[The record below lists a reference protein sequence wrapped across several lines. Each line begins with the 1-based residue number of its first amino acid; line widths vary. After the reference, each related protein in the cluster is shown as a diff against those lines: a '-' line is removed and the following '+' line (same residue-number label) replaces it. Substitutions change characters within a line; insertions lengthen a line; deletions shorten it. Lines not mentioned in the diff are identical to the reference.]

1 MAPQSPLHT
10 HHMGLAPVDSA
21 DLSAARGLPGGP
33 GRPMDHR
40 LQLRILN
47 RDSHVRGHAHSH
59 ARSAMQSED
68 TAPAAVEEVPVIA
81 RVTSPDDW
89 AVLPGVASANTIGKA
104 ADGSWI
110 VTGRLHADQVEAV
123 HAHDV
128 VLSLKAAQPT
138 HSALNATISEMGLG
152 TAAVPGLP
160 DPPVPG
166 LLPPWVQHAHRDGE
180 GVIVGIVDFGCDYRH
195 RNLRET
201 DGRTRLLALW
211 DQSGQPNSPAPYG
224 AMYTAPQ
231 IDAALATDDPYQAL
245 GYAPAKDDPTKP
257 AESWGTHGTHVMDIA
272 AGNGLG
278 SKQPGVAP
286 KASLIFVDAK
296 LPTPVNSPDQL
307 NHTLGSTVQLLEAVN
322 FIFTAA
328 GNRPCV
334 VNLSLGT
341 NGGPHDGSS
350 LVEQGLD
357 AMVNAAPYRAVV
369 IAAGNSQQSGTH
381 TSGTVP
387 ASGDCSIGWRIT
399 TLTTPGFETTP
410 AGGEVELWY
419 PGRRRL
425 SVALV
430 APDGTEIGPVGPNE
444 SLPYGLPG
452 KPPAVFIVNRLGDPN
467 NHDNVIGI
475 WIAMGAPKGEW
486 TIRLRSLDDGP
497 VDYHAWIE
505 RFDAGQAQF
514 TQPVA
519 SHMLGSIST
528 GHATIIVGSHDAHSA
543 DTPISFFSSAG
554 PTRDGRL
561 KPDLSAPG
569 HRVKAAWSRT
579 ETGVIEKY
587 GTSMAAPA
595 VTGLIAL
602 IYARSVRKGLPMDT
616 AMLRERLLRMVRRT
630 PPEGTDWHPQHGHGR
645 ASAAA
650 ILEAMDGDPAHNPD
664 FDDWYAAQGQD
675 DAQSQGQ
682 TKD

>member
-1 MAPQSPLHT
+1 MAPRLPLHA
-10 HHMGLAPVDSA
+10 HHMGLTPVESP
-21 DLSAARGLPGGP
+21 DLSAGRSLPGGP
-33 GRPMDHR
+33 GAPMDHR

-47 RDSHVRGHAHSH
+47 RDSHARRH
-59 ARSAMQSED
+59 ARSAQSPAQD
-68 TAPAAVEEVPVIA
+68 QMAAAPAADEEVPVMA
-81 RVTSPDDW
+81 RVTSPDEW
-89 AVLPGVASANTIGKA
+89 AALPGVKSASTIGKA

-123 HAHDV
+123 HAHAV

-138 HSALNATISEMGLG
+138 HSALDATISEMGLG
-152 TAAVPGLP
+152 TVAVPGLH
-160 DPPVPG
+160 DPAVPG
-166 LLPPWVQHAHRDGE
+166 VLPPWVQHAHRDGE
-180 GVIVGIVDFGCDYRH
+180 GVVVGVVDFGCDYVH
-195 RNLRET
+195 RNFRQA

-211 DQSGQPNSPAPYG
+211 DQSGTPNSLFPYG
-224 AMYTAPQ
+224 ALYTPAQ
-231 IDAALATDDPYQAL
+231 IDAALASDDPYEAL
-245 GYAPAKDDPTKP
+245 GYAPAKDDPARP
-257 AESWGTHGTHVMDIA
+257 QENGTHGTHVMDIA

-296 LPTPVNSPDQL
+296 LPTPFNSPDQL

-322 FIFTAA
+322 YIFNAA

-341 NGGPHDGSS
+341 NGGPHDGTS

-357 AMVNAAPYRAVV
+357 AMVNAGPYRAVV

-387 ASGDCSIGWRIT
+387 AGGECSIGLGIP
-399 TLTTPGFETTP
+399 TLTIPGYETTS

-419 PGRRRL
+419 PGQRRL
-425 SVALV
+425 SVTLV
-430 APDGTEIGPVGPNE
+430 APDGTEIGPVDPNG
-444 SLPYGLPG
+444 SLPYGVPG
-452 KPPAVFIVNRLGDPN
+452 KPPAVFIVNRLDDPN

-475 WIAMGAPKGEW
+475 WIALGAPKGEW
-486 TIRLRSLDDGP
+486 TIRLRTLDDGP

-505 RFDAGQAQF
+505 RSDAGQAQF
-514 TQPVA
+514 AQPVA
-519 SHMLGSIST
+519 SHILGSIST
-528 GHATIIVGSHDAHSA
+528 GHSTIIVGSHDAHSTG
-543 DTPISFFSSAG
+543 TPISFFSSAG
-554 PTRDGRL
+554 PTRDGRQ

-579 ETGVIEKY
+579 VTGVVEKY

-602 IYARSVRKGLPMDT
+602 IYARSIRKRLPMDT
-616 AMLRERLLRMVRRT
+616 AILRERLIRMVHRD
-630 PPEGTDWHPQHGHGR
+630 PPDGADWDPQHGHGR

-650 ILEAMDGDPAHNPD
+650 ILED
-664 FDDWYAAQGQD
+664 FDYDSARNQDFDEWYATQGG
-675 DAQSQGQ
+675 GQ
-682 TKD
+682 ARA